1 MQACIRQE
9 GWARKLGGVVQQNI
23 HPQTGLR
30 CVYIREAKASARKSL
45 LYLRVFLG
53 ELYIIALQ
61 LIGHCQV
68 ADRSILLFGLK
79 DRIGFLIEV

>member
-9 GWARKLGGVVQQNI
+9 GWARKLGGVVQQNS

-30 CVYIREAKASARKSL
+30 GVYIREAKASARKSL